1 MEIGVLARG
10 GDRGPLHLPARL
22 TDALAGVHAPDCLE
36 CLTGFPDVEG
46 IETSGFNLAPGGVS
60 LTGFPDVEGIE
71 TSRRTRR
78 RWRAASDRLP

>member
-1 MEIGVLARG
+1 MLKGL
-10 GDRGPLHLPARL
+10 RL
-22 TDALAGVHAPDCLE
+22 EAETRHETRLG
-36 CLTGFPDVEG
+36 LTGFPDVEG